1 MDLSLIQMSQHSKV
15 VVQQLSEAIIIIMRM
30 NCCEKEA
37 LKCLSLGHLKRRYY
51 DYANAAR
58 WLLQLV

>member
-1 MDLSLIQMSQHSKV
+1 MGLSLIQMSQHSKV
-15 VVQQLSEAIIIIMRM
+15 VVQLPSEAIIIMRM

-51 DYANAAR
+51 DYANAAH
-58 WLLQLV
+58 